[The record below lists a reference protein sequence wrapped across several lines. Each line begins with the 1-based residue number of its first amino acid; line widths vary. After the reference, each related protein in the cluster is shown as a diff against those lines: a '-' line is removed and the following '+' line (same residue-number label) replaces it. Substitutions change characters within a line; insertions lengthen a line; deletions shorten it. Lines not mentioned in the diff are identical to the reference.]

1 MRTRQLQYL
10 RPDEILAEREEHPV
24 VYLPLGLLEWHGP
37 HLPLGVDA
45 LNAEAVALKAAE
57 QAGGLVMPPLYCGTE
72 RERDPELLDG
82 LGFGGD
88 VYIVGM
94 DFPANPLPSMY
105 VPEEIFALMVR
116 ENIHL
121 LQKMEFEI
129 IVLVSGH
136 AAVNQLET
144 LERLAAEFNGR
155 GESQVLVALPFVP
168 DESGTLAVGHASR
181 VETAV
186 MLALAPETVRTEALP
201 RLPAPLPNWEHA
213 IVDYFTFNGRPTRE
227 RTVRAEDDPRRATA
241 ALGHENINR
250 AAAAIAERV
259 REAEAR
265 RQQTGG

>member
-10 RPDEILAEREEHPV
+10 RPDEILAERQAHPV

-45 LNAEAVALKAAE
+45 LNAEAVALRAAE

-82 LGFGGD
+82 LGFTGD
-88 VYIVGM
+88 EYIVGM
-94 DFPANPLPSMY
+94 DFPANALPSMY
-105 VPEEIFALMVR
+105 VSEEIFALMVR
-116 ENIHL
+116 ENVRL
-121 LQKMEFEI
+121 LEQMGFEI

-136 AAVNQLET
+136 AAANQLQT

-155 GESQVLVALPFVP
+155 AEVQMLVVLPFRP

-186 MLALAPETVRTEALP
+186 MLALAPETVQLDALP
-201 RLPAPLPNWEHA
+201 PLNQPLPNHAYA
-213 IVDYFTFNGRPTRE
+213 IVDYFTFNGRPTPQ
-227 RTVRAEDDPRRATA
+227 RTVRAEDDPRTATA
-241 ALGHENINR
+241 DLGHENINR
-250 AAAAIAERV
+250 AATAIAEQV
-259 REAEAR
+259 RQALAR
-265 RQQTGG
+265 RQQSGG